1 MLLRYVESVVRV
13 DWGKVTVRGWSS
25 VHAVLPRAP
34 RVCCVS
40 VRALISRCRLCTI
53 LCRAG
58 FRWSGGT
65 PSIFVVHRETA
76 PSRTNRTDSYEADRT
91 AYVILHRRV
100 TTNEDFVTA
109 LRKLAFADTTAVG
122 IRPFELPSK
131 AACSRLAPSLSLV
144 VGFSRAS
151 LCCVTVEVIR

>member
-34 RVCCVS
+34 SVT
-40 VRALISRCRLCTI
+40 VRALISRCRLSTI

-76 PSRTNRTDSYEADRT
+76 PSRTNRTDAYEADRT

-109 LRKLAFADTTAVG
+109 VGKLAFADTTAVG

-144 VGFSRAS
+144 VESEPL
-151 LCCVTVEVIR
+151 LCHGGGNKIAKREL